1 MDDKGHIFP
10 HEHDKLPLK
19 GRAAYEILPHF
30 RNQPKAF
37 SGDGLCYHD
46 SWGPRGHPLCFS

>member
-10 HEHDKLPLK
+10 QGHDKLPLK

-30 RNQPKAF
+30 RNQPK
-37 SGDGLCYHD
+37 GI
-46 SWGPRGHPLCFS
+46 